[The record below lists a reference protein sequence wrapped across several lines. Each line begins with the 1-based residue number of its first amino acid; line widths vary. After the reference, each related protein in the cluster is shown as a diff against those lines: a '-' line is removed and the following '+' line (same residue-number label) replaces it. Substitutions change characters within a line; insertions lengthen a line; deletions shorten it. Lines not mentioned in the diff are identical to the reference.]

1 MCFFRHLISPH
12 VEGTSDKENE
22 KGIEKGIQKGREEGE
37 NALGKLMDILLSKGD
52 VANAKLAATD
62 EKARK
67 ELYRKY
73 GIIEKP

>member
-1 MCFFRHLISPH
+1 MR
-12 VEGTSDKENE
+12 
-22 KGIEKGIQKGREEGE
+22 KGDGFSVQFIWICRRKDIEKGIQKGREEGE

>member
-1 MCFFRHLISPH
+1 MVVFWGAGLYRKCDFRIP
-12 VEGTSDKENE
+12 D
-22 KGIEKGIQKGREEGE
+22 GE
-37 NALGKLMDILLSKGD
+37 TGCCPRIPGCD